1 MQLSCM
7 EISEEATIRVQ
18 ICNTGVYTDEASDT
32 IFLGLIYKE
41 FIFFTEADVYQF
53 LIWLPKLHA
62 P

>member
-1 MQLSCM
+1 MPLSCM
-7 EISEEATIRVQ
+7 ESSEATIRVQ

-41 FIFFTEADVYQF
+41 FIFFTEADVYQL